1 MEPINTSKLITKE
14 AINKPTYESSLV
26 QGLIG
31 IAINPYERKIDRHI
45 QMALPNSLATTEGT
59 EAYEFLKKAGKLKRT
74 PEAGVVVTL
83 SKGQQFISTKT
94 GKKETTLLLDF
105 EYKEAMNIDVV
116 KKIMEI

>member
-1 MEPINTSKLITKE
+1 MTDTNMKNLVTKE
-14 AINKPTYESSLV
+14 SISKPTYEASLV

-59 EAYEFLKKAGKLKRT
+59 EAYNFLKKAGELKRT

-94 GKKETTLLLDF
+94 NKKETTLLLDF